1 MTVYY
6 FSQCVSWPDSAG
18 LLFCSTWYWLVS
30 SVYHMLS
37 VSELGW
43 DWYWLHK
50 ACLCNW
56 TESAQK
62 LFASHTANSI
72 GNYMILELSRCHL
85 CIAISH
91 LGLVFHSPTMISS
104 IVLIPRLC
112 CVKLSPHTESYPIFC
127 LFLGQTGSHLSFG
140 VTATY
145 GWAETMSLRTY
156 LHELV
161 FFSDLFLRRRELKGS
176 KAFSTNTSMISQ
188 SRGGIF

>member
-1 MTVYY
+1 MNTKIRDKGKTGRRKKKAQWI
-6 FSQCVSWPDSAG
+6 SNESGALMG
-18 LLFCSTWYWLVS
+18 IRTWEVVKFPKLT
-30 SVYHMLS
+30 
-37 VSELGW
+37 
-43 DWYWLHK
+43 
-50 ACLCNW
+50 NW